1 MLLLRDERDLL
12 AQRLERQVDEA
23 DAADVDAA
31 DARRVDA
38 REQTPERRLA
48 GARRA
53 DDRHA
58 LARLQV
64 EVDAVQHVAVRDVGV
79 AHVLRDQVL
88 VVGCLVGRR
97 AVGRHAGDADEPRE
111 RRRADLDL
119 VEPRDQPVDGV
130 GELHDVERDR
140 RHLAER
146 RVPVRDEPA
155 APGER
160 GRDGEDV
167 GELGRREPDRAQV
180 ERAPL
185 GPVGLAQVGVDPPDA
200 LLVQAERLE
209 RAATLD
215 RLADGAGERRV
226 RGALP
231 QVALRAR
238 ASGTSACRTRAPAR
252 RRCTAARRAG

>member
-1 MLLLRDERDLL
+1 MRSVSSGRSTRRTPPTSTRPTRGGWMPASRRPSVDLP
-12 AQRLERQVDEA
+12 APDGPTTATRSPGFRSRSMPCSTSRSVD
-23 DAADVDAA
+23 
-31 DARRVDA
+31 
-38 REQTPERRLA
+38 
-48 GARRA
+48 
-53 DDRHA
+53 
-58 LARLQV
+58 
-64 EVDAVQHVAVRDVGV
+64 VRV
-79 AHVLRDQVL
+79 AHVLRDQLL
-88 VVGCLVGRR
+88 VVGRLVGRR
-97 AVGRHAGDADEPRE
+97 AVGRHARDADEARE

-140 RHLAER
+140 RHLPER
-146 RVPVRDEPA
+146 RVAVRDEPA
-155 APGER
+155 APRER

-185 GPVGLAQVGVDPPDA
+185 GAVGLAQVGVDPPDA

-209 RAATLD
+209 RAAALD

-238 ASGTSACRTRAPAR
+238 ASGTSACRSRAPAR
-252 RRCTAARRAG
+252 RRCTAAPRAG